1 MDWALLAYWVCFGV
15 GTVYALVSALM
26 GGIFGLLDIGAEGD
40 VGGGG
45 DFGHD
50 YGAGGGEVGD
60 IGHGDAFATEGEAG
74 PVISPLS
81 PATISVFL
89 ATFGGVGIILTSLA
103 KVRLIV
109 SLPISAM
116 AGTAVA
122 GFVMVLFYH
131 LFTRVQGSSEARA
144 ADAVGLS
151 GEVTV
156 PVPKGGVGEVAY
168 ILRGARLTA
177 TARSQSG
184 RAIARHQGV
193 RIVRRVG
200 NTLYVEPLGEE
211 EAASQPVAPADSELK
226 D

>member
-1 MDWALLAYWVCFGV
+1 M
-15 GTVYALVSALM
+15 
-26 GGIFGLLDIGAEGD
+26 
-40 VGGGG
+40 
-45 DFGHD
+45 
-50 YGAGGGEVGD
+50 
-60 IGHGDAFATEGEAG
+60 
-74 PVISPLS
+74 
-81 PATISVFL
+81 
-89 ATFGGVGIILTSLA
+89 
-103 KVRLIV
+103 